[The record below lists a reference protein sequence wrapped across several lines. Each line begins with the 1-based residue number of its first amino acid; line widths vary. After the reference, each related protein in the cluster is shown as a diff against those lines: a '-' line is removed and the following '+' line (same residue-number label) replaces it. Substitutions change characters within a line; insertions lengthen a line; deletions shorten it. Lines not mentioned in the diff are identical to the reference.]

1 VIGSLRGRLLS
12 RSPGAEL
19 LVEVHGIGY
28 RVQTTASAA
37 ARLKRSSQLNRSN
50 QEVFLH
56 VHHAVREDAE
66 QLYGFVT
73 EYELQAFEALISAHR
88 VGPALA
94 LAILDV
100 HSPEELRRAVAFDDV
115 DALCLVPGVGPK
127 TAVRMLVEL
136 KSKLDL
142 PEAGSPPGA
151 DSTAAAVGAAADQ
164 SVMADVRSAL
174 AGLGYGTAEIRLVM
188 AELGDIDSD
197 DPEVLIREAL
207 RLFAGGRFGPSEN
220 VRGGA

>member
-1 VIGSLRGRLLS
+1 MIGSLRGRLLA
-12 RSPGAEL
+12 RSSGAEL
-19 LVEVHGIGY
+19 LIEVHGIGY

-37 ARLKRSSQLNRSN
+37 ARLRRSAP
-50 QEVFLH
+50 EVFLH
-56 VHHAVREDAE
+56 VHHSVREDAE
-66 QLYGFVT
+66 QLYGFVA
-73 EYELQAFEALISAHR
+73 EDELRAFEALISAHR

-100 HSPEELRRAVAFDDV
+100 HSPEQLRRAVAFDDV

-142 PEAGSPPGA
+142 PEAGSPPAA
-151 DSTAAAVGAAADQ
+151 DSAAAAVGAAAGAAADQ
-164 SVMADVRSAL
+164 SVMADVRFAL
-174 AGLGYGTAEIRLVM
+174 AGLGYDAAEIRLVM
-188 AELGDIDSD
+188 AELGDSD

-207 RLFAGGRFGPSEN
+207 QLFAGGRSGSSDG

>member
-1 VIGSLRGRLLS
+1 MIGSLRGRLLP

-19 LVEVHGIGY
+19 LVEVRGIGY

-37 ARLKRSSQLNRSN
+37 ARLKRSSQLKRRE
-50 QEVFLH
+50 EVFLH

-66 QLYGFVT
+66 QLYGFVN
-73 EYELQAFEALISAHR
+73 EDELQAFEALISAHR

-151 DSTAAAVGAAADQ
+151 DSAAAAVGAAADRP
-164 SVMADVRSAL
+164 VMADVRSAL
-174 AGLGYGTAEIRLVM
+174 AGLGYDTAEIRLVM
-188 AELGDIDSD
+188 AELGDSESD

-207 RLFAGGRFGPSEN
+207 RLFAGGRFGSSES